1 MKVSSPLPLLSLLL
15 VFFLSA
21 CTADEPPPPD
31 VSDISVDLE
40 VLRFDREI
48 PALDTTRLGEELE
61 RLDRTYGSFTD
72 VFFTHLVP
80 VRRGDFS
87 PAEGQRVLQAY
98 LDFPLTDFVDSLV
111 AERFPEGAGAAPI
124 AIGEVQELIE
134 DFEQSLRYY
143 QHYLPGAPVPD
154 TLVLYDTHFELAAF
168 LYGDGELAAGLDF
181 FLGPDFDYSQVN
193 PEEPIFSNY
202 LATSYTPAHFT
213 GKLLRVLIEDRYP
226 LPRSGRMLDYLIYE
240 GKKLY
245 LLEHLMPETP
255 DAVVYE
261 VTEEQMDWLR
271 ENETPIY
278 AYLQREELLFSTDV
292 NKINKYTR
300 PAPYTP
306 GMPQESPGGAVN
318 YLGRQ
323 IVAAYMNQHPDVTL
337 PELMAME
344 DAQAILQGARYKP
357 R

>member
-1 MKVSSPLPLLSLLL
+1 MKVSLPLPLVLLLL
-15 VFFLSA
+15 VCVLSA
-21 CTADEPPPPD
+21 CTNDEPPPPD
-31 VSDISVDLE
+31 VSNVEVDLT
-40 VLRFDREI
+40 VLRFDREMA
-48 PALDTTRLGEELE
+48 ALDTTSLGVDLQRMDDEF
-61 RLDRTYGSFTD
+61 GSFTD

-87 PAEGQRVLQAY
+87 PAEGEQVLRAY
-98 LDFPLTDFVDSLV
+98 FEYPLTSFVDSLV
-111 AERFPEGAGAAPI
+111 SNKFPGAGA
-124 AIGEVQELIE
+124 QEKQLTE

-143 QHYLPGAPVPD
+143 RHYLPEAPLPD
-154 TLVLYDTHFELAAF
+154 TLVLYATHFELAAF
-168 LYGDGELAAGLDF
+168 LYGDGQLAAGLDF
-181 FLGPDFDYSQVN
+181 FLGPDFDYTQVN

-202 LATSYTPAHFT
+202 LAESYTPAHFT
-213 GKLLRVLIEDRYP
+213 GKLLRVLLDDQYP
-226 LPRSGRMLDYLIYE
+226 APRTGRMIDYLIHE

-255 DAVVYE
+255 DPVVYE
-261 VTEEQMDWLR
+261 VTDEQMDWLR
-271 ENETPIY
+271 NNETPIY
-278 AYLQREELLFSTDV
+278 AYLQREDLLFSTDV

-323 IVAAYMNQHPDVTL
+323 IVAAYMQQHPEVTL

-344 DAQAILQGARYKP
+344 DGQAILRGARYKP

>member
-1 MKVSSPLPLLSLLL
+1 MKVSLSPVLLCCL
-15 VFFLSA
+15 VCLLSA
-21 CTADEPPPPD
+21 CTPDEPPPPD
-31 VSDISVDLE
+31 VSDIAVDLE

-48 PALDTTRLGEELE
+48 ASLDTSRTGEELE
-61 RLDRTYGSFTD
+61 RLDRSYGSFTD
-72 VFFTHLVP
+72 VYFTHLVP

-87 PAEGQRVLQAY
+87 PEEGEQVMQAY
-98 LDFPLTDFVDSLV
+98 LEYPLTRFVDSLV
-111 AERFPEGAGAAPI
+111 TERFPMEAAGGGAQ
-124 AIGEVQELIE
+124 VNSMIE
-134 DFEQSLRYY
+134 NLEQSLRYY
-143 QHYLPGAPVPD
+143 QHYLPEAPVPD
-154 TLVLYDTHFELAAF
+154 TLVLYATHFELAAF

-193 PEEPIFSNY
+193 PEEPIFSKY
-202 LATSYTPAHFT
+202 LAESYTPEHFT
-213 GKLLRVLIEDRYP
+213 GKLLRVLLEDLYP
-226 LPRSGRMLDYLIYE
+226 QPRSGRMIDYLIYE

-245 LLEHLMPETP
+245 LLEHLMPETA
-255 DAVVYE
+255 DRIVYE

-278 AYLQREELLFSTDV
+278 AFLQQEELVFSTDV

-300 PAPYTP
+300 PAPDTP
-306 GMPQESPGGAVN
+306 GMPKESPGGAVN

-323 IVAAYMNQHPDVTL
+323 VVAAYMQQHPEVTI

-344 DAQAILQGARYKP
+344 DGQVILRGARYKP

>member
-1 MKVSSPLPLLSLLL
+1 MKVSVLYPSISLLL
-15 VFFLSA
+15 VFLLSA
-21 CTADEPPPPD
+21 CADDGPPPPD
-31 VSDISVDLE
+31 VSEVPVDLT

-48 PALDTTRLGEELE
+48 TALDTNRLGAELQ
-61 RLDRTYGSFTD
+61 RLDGEYGSFTD
-72 VFFTHLVP
+72 IYFTHLVP

-87 PAEGQRVLQAY
+87 PEEGEQVLQAY
-98 LDFPLTDFVDSLV
+98 LDYPLTGFVDSV
-111 AERFPEGAGAAPI
+111 VTEKFPGGGAQ
-124 AIGEVQELIE
+124 VKSMVD

-143 QHYLPGAPVPD
+143 QHYLPEAPVPD

-168 LYGDGELAAGLDF
+168 LYGEGELAAGLDF
-181 FLGPDFDYSQVN
+181 FLGPDFDYAQVN
-193 PEEPIFSNY
+193 SQEPIFSNY
-202 LATSYTPAHFT
+202 LSESYTPAHFA

-226 LPRSGRMLDYLIYE
+226 QPRSGRMIDYLIYE

-245 LLEHLMPETP
+245 LLEKLMPYAP
-255 DAVVYE
+255 KHVVYE

-271 ENETPIY
+271 DNETPIY
-278 AYLQREELLFSTDV
+278 AYLQQEELLFSTDV

-323 IVAAYMNQHPDVTL
+323 VVAAYLQQHPDVTI

-344 DAQAILQGARYKP
+344 DGQEILRGARYKP